1 MRFQNAPG
9 ESLMKML
16 ILLILI
22 PLSIFPTMVF
32 GQDSYRWVDEKGTI
46 NFTDDPTLVPE
57 KYRSQVQP
65 KNPPKESSP
74 SAVAPAAGAP
84 QPATP
89 QEQGEVTPK
98 KKDMLGRDEEWW
110 RTTVKEWNDKL
121 AEAQKDS
128 EAAQTALRGK
138 TKELQDSKFK
148 PDSLQRKLRAEMK
161 TLEEK
166 VKEWEKQ
173 VKEAKNTLEKALPKE
188 VQDYGADPAWLKP
201 KE

>member
-1 MRFQNAPG
+1 
-9 ESLMKML
+9 ML
-16 ILLILI
+16 LVL
-22 PLSIFPTMVF
+22 PVMVF

-57 KYRSQVQP
+57 EYRSRVQP

-74 SAVAPAAGAP
+74 SSVAPAAGAP

-110 RTTVKEWNDKL
+110 RAKVKEWSDKL
-121 AEAQKDS
+121 AEAQKGS

-138 TKELQDSKFK
+138 AKELEDSKFK
-148 PDSLQRKLRAEMK
+148 PLHLQRNLKAEMK

-166 VKEWEKQ
+166 AKEWDKQ
-173 VKEAKNTLEKALPKE
+173 VDQAKNTLEKALPKE